1 MKSKD
6 ALDCLDLNV
15 LVLIGYFL
23 GHKTEVQS
31 SSWERAGNLY
41 LLYRMCACYIE
52 KNSTEDINLTKQR
65 LEAAQ
70 DSQNDQDAAED
81 SHHEDKNVK
90 GSEQLKKVGSSGKK
104 KSYSL
109 FCK

>member
-31 SSWERAGNLY
+31 SSQEREICTYCIA
-41 LLYRMCACYIE
+41 CARAISKKTALRIYY
-52 KNSTEDINLTKQR
+52 INLTRQR
-65 LEAAQ
+65 LQAAQ

-81 SHHEDKNVK
+81 SQHKDKNVK
-90 GSEQLKKVGSSGKK
+90 GSKQLKKKVGSSGN
-104 KSYSL
+104 
-109 FCK
+109 